1 MKLIFGLIGLALC
14 VFTIVSLMGML
25 EKYVKNRF
33 VYWTLSII
41 IFVTMF
47 GLYRVI
53 FQNFFGLN

>member
-1 MKLIFGLIGLALC
+1 MKVIFGLIGVALC
-14 VFTIVSLMGML
+14 VGTIVLLMGML

-47 GLYRVI
+47 GVYRVI
-53 FQNFFGLN
+53 FQHFFGLN

>member
-1 MKLIFGLIGLALC
+1 MKVIFGLIGVALC
-14 VFTIVSLMGML
+14 VGTIVLLMGML

-47 GLYRVI
+47 GVYRVI

>member
-1 MKLIFGLIGLALC
+1 MKVIIGLIGVALC
-14 VFTIVSLMGML
+14 VVTIILLMGML

-33 VYWTLSII
+33 AYWTLSTI

-47 GLYRVI
+47 GFYRVI

>member
-1 MKLIFGLIGLALC
+1 MKVIFGLIGVALC

-33 VYWTLSII
+33 VYWTLSTI
-41 IFVTMF
+41 IFLTMF
-47 GLYRVI
+47 GVYRVI

>member
-1 MKLIFGLIGLALC
+1 MKVIFGLIGLALC

-33 VYWTLSII
+33 VYWTLSTI
-41 IFVTMF
+41 IFLTMF
-47 GLYRVI
+47 GVYRVI